1 MKIEISKEAAHRA
14 RERFMADAELGM
26 TWWNGLTKRQRAEA
40 LRAANTD
47 VPAVAWEHWRA
58 GSQTDAAVKP

>member
-1 MKIEISKEAAHRA
+1 MRIEITKEAATRA
-14 RERFMADAELGM
+14 RERFMVDAELGM
-26 TWWNGLTKRQRAEA
+26 AWWNGLTKRQRAEA

-58 GSQTDAAVKP
+58 ANSGGG